1 MKGRHTDAVGP
12 LLVSVLLLGLV
23 LMLAMAPGSQI
34 GAARSPHLL
43 DLEPIPS
50 SPTTQATI
58 SATVWFTDVAVEM
71 NATASGYG
79 TGVAWGDYDGDSDL
93 DLYVVN
99 LGSGG
104 GGQANVLLRN
114 DGDTFT
120 DVTAEAG
127 VGDAGPGVAA
137 AWADVENDG
146 DLDLFVSNRPGNN
159 ALYLNG
165 GDGQFQNVSIS
176 AAVNDLYGMGEGAA
190 WVDDD
195 RDGLV
200 DLYVA
205 NYSGVSPPNNQP
217 NRLFLNLGDV
227 QFEEVADQRQVAHM
241 GNGEGIAWADF
252 DNDGD
257 PDLYIANASGLNV
270 LFQRQDYGTF
280 DDVTGQM
287 HVPGGPGSSYG
298 AAWGDY
304 DNDGWFDLYVA
315 QQGTNRLY
323 RNLNGADFADATA
336 DAGVGGSHWSLGCA
350 WGDYDNDGDLDL
362 HVANA
367 TIAGY
372 DPGDVLYRNEGGDPI
387 AFSDVTAVTGMTN
400 TLDARGSAWG
410 DYDGDGDLDLYVVNQ
425 GAGQPNR
432 LFRNGGSASHWLQ
445 IVPIGYIS
453 NRAGI
458 GVRVVATSDGDQMR
472 EISGGSGF
480 ASQDSLPAE
489 FGLGDWEGT
498 VDVTV
503 QWPSGR
509 QSSLTGLVAD
519 RTITVTEPVA
529 DLSGAAKA
537 VSTDTALPGE
547 VLTYTIAIPNRG
559 DWAATTR
566 VTDTLPAGLNWG
578 ALLTATAGT
587 PIWDAAGRRVL
598 WSGEIGE
605 GLAVTIT
612 YRAGVHTGIA
622 PGAIITNAA
631 TVDGGIGHPPFDTPP
646 TTVTVLCRAL
656 SEVGFDYEPPTP
668 VEGQVVTFSA
678 TATGSLPITFTWD
691 LGDGTG
697 IGGAI
702 VTQTYE
708 AEGEYQVMLTATN
721 ACDQEVVTR
730 TVAVAPR
737 SQWIYLPLLRR
748 DS

>member
-1 MKGRHTDAVGP
+1 VKERCTDVVGP
-12 LLVSVLLLGLV
+12 LLTSMLILGLV
-23 LMLAMAPGSQI
+23 LILAMASGSETD
-34 GAARSPHLL
+34 AAGSPHAP
-43 DLEPIPS
+43 DLAPIPNS
-50 SPTTQATI
+50 LGAQATI
-58 SATVWFTDVAVEM
+58 NATAWFTDVAVEM
-71 NATASGYG
+71 NAAAPGYG
-79 TGVAWGDYDGDSDL
+79 TGVAWGDYDGDGDL

-99 LGSGG
+99 LGAGG

-114 DGDTFT
+114 DGDSFT
-120 DVTAEAG
+120 DVTTEAG

-159 ALYLNG
+159 ALYLND
-165 GDGQFQNVSIS
+165 GDGLFQNVGIP
-176 AAVNDLYGMGEGAA
+176 AGVDDLYGMGEGAA
-190 WVDDD
+190 WADDD

-205 NYSGVSPPNNQP
+205 NYTGAPYLNDQP

-227 QFEEVADQRQVAHM
+227 QFEDVADQRQVAHM

-257 PDLYIANASGLNV
+257 QDLYIANAGGINV
-270 LFQRQDYGTF
+270 LFQRQDDGTF
-280 DDVTGQM
+280 DDVTAQM

-315 QQGTNRLY
+315 QQGTNKLY
-323 RNLNGADFADATA
+323 RNLSGADFADVTA
-336 DAGVGGSHWSLGCA
+336 EAGVGGSRWSLGCA

-372 DPGDVLYRNEGGDPI
+372 DPGDVLYRNEGGAPI
-387 AFSDVTAVTGMTN
+387 TFSDVTALAGVTN

-425 GAGQPNR
+425 GAGQLNR
-432 LFRNGGSASHWLQ
+432 LFRNGGSANHWLQ
-445 IVPIGYIS
+445 IVPIGSVS

-458 GVRVVATSDGDQMR
+458 GARVVATSDGDQMR

-498 VDVTV
+498 VDVNV

-509 QSSLTGLVAD
+509 QSSLMGLAAD
-519 RTITVTEPVA
+519 GTLTVTEPIA
-529 DLSGAAKA
+529 DLSGATKA
-537 VSTDTALPGE
+537 VNTDTALPGE

-559 DWAATTR
+559 DWAATAR
-566 VTDTLPAGLNWG
+566 VTDTLPPDLTWDAY
-578 ALLTATAGT
+578 LTATSGT
-587 PIWDAAGRRVL
+587 PIWDAPGRRVL

-605 GLAVTIT
+605 GSAVTIT
-612 YRAGVHTGIA
+612 YRAGIHAGLA
-622 PGAIITNAA
+622 PGAIVTNAA
-631 TVDGGIGHPPFDTPP
+631 TVDGGIDHPPFDTAP
-646 TTVTVLCRAL
+646 TTVTVLCRVL
-656 SEVGFDYEPPTP
+656 SEVGFDYEPPMP
-668 VEGQVVTFSA
+668 VASQVVTFAA

-697 IGGAI
+697 VSGAT
-702 VTQTYE
+702 VTHTYG
-708 AEGEYQVMLTATN
+708 AEGEYQVILTATN
-721 ACDQEVVTR
+721 ACDRQVVTQ
-730 TVAVAPR
+730 TAAVEPP
-737 SQWIYLPLLRR
+737 SQWIYLPLLQR